1 MDIYKS
7 NIESMLMFRG
17 TSNHTIDP
25 KGRIIIP
32 SRFREQISAS
42 GNGVMVSKL
51 DKGLVAYTL
60 GEWNKIEAKIM
71 FMAEKSESMRRFR
84 RVFIGGAFECACD
97 KQYRILIPPTL
108 REYARLAKEIA
119 LIGVLTHFEIRSF
132 ENWDNEN
139 KVMEKEMA
147 NEGVRNEI
155 AKLGL

>member
-1 MDIYKS
+1 
-7 NIESMLMFRG
+7 MFRG

-32 SRFREQISAS
+32 SRFREQISDS
-42 GNGVMVSKL
+42 RNGVMVSKL
-51 DKGLVAYTL
+51 DKGLVAYTFD
-60 GEWNKIEAKIM
+60 EWNKIEAKIM

-84 RVFIGGAFECACD
+84 RVFIGGAFECICD
-97 KQYRILIPPTL
+97 KQSRILIPPML
-108 REYARLAKEIA
+108 REYAGLVKEIV

-147 NEGVRNEI
+147 NEEVRNEI

>member
-1 MDIYKS
+1 
-7 NIESMLMFRG
+7 MFRG

-32 SRFREQISAS
+32 SRFREQISDS

-51 DKGLVAYTL
+51 DKGLVAYTFD
-60 GEWNKIEAKIM
+60 EWNKIEAKIM

-84 RVFIGGAFECACD
+84 RVFIGGAFECICD
-97 KQYRILIPPTL
+97 KQSRILIPPML
-108 REYARLAKEIA
+108 REYAGLVKEIV

-139 KVMEKEMA
+139 KVMEKEMV
-147 NEGVRNEI
+147 NEEVRNEI